1 MIISPGRN
9 YIFVHIPKTGGT
21 SVAVALE
28 QRAMANDILI
38 GDTPKAKRRRKR
50 LDKLRAK
57 GRLWKHSTLADI
69 DGVVSASELAP
80 YFIFTLVRNPW
91 DRLVSYYA
99 WLRAQS
105 FRHPAV
111 ALAKRSD
118 FATFLRDPMTQ
129 TSFRTGTSAS
139 YVRDAKGHER
149 ADLFIR
155 LEHLEEDI
163 ISLEQHLGFSLRP
176 LPNENR
182 SARTADYRRNYSDEM
197 AEIVASFC
205 AADISRFGY
214 RFG

>member
-1 MIISPGRN
+1 M
-9 YIFVHIPKTGGT
+9 
-21 SVAVALE
+21 
-28 QRAMANDILI
+28 
-38 GDTPKAKRRRKR
+38 
-50 LDKLRAK
+50 
-57 GRLWKHSTLADI
+57 
-69 DGVVSASELAP
+69 VSASELEP

-99 WLRAQS
+99 RLRAQS
-105 FRHPAV
+105 FRYPAV

-118 FATFLRDPMTQ
+118 FTTFLRDPMTQ
-129 TSFRTGTSAS
+129 NSRHTGTFAS
-139 YVRDAKGHER
+139 YMRDAEGHER

-176 LPNENR
+176 LPHENL

-205 AADISRFGY
+205 APDISQFGY
-214 RFG
+214 RCG

>member
-1 MIISPGRN
+1 MIISPGRKF
-9 YIFVHIPKTGGT
+9 IFVHIPKTGGT
-21 SVAVALE
+21 SMAVALE
-28 QRAMANDILI
+28 QRAMADDILI
-38 GDTPKAKRRRKR
+38 GDTPKAKRRCKR

-69 DGVVSASELAP
+69 DGVLSATELEP

-91 DRLVSYYA
+91 DRLVSYYS

-105 FRHPAV
+105 FDHPVV

-118 FATFLRDPMTQ
+118 FATFLRDPAMQ
-129 TSFRTGTSAS
+129 TSFRTGPFAS
-139 YVRDAKGHER
+139 YVKDAEDNNR

-155 LEHLEEDI
+155 LEHFDEDVIPLEH
-163 ISLEQHLGFSLRP
+163 QLGFSLRP
-176 LPNENR
+176 LPHENP
-182 SARTADYRRNYSDEM
+182 SARTAEYRRHYSDEM
-197 AEIVASFC
+197 AELVARFC